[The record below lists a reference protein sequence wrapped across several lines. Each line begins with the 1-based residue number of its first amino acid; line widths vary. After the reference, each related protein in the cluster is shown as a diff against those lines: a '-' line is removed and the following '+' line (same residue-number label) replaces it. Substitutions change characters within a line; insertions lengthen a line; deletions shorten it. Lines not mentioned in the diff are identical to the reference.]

1 MIGNWLRRFRNRRK
15 DTRRVTLNLA
25 VCAIDSEGR
34 PCRVVSEDV
43 SDRGI
48 RLHLKETNLASFIGQ
63 RELVFLEICLL
74 DDAPPVKAQAR
85 LVWSYTTFAG
95 GTVSG
100 WQFVHFRGNARRR
113 LRRYLDQHVSEAD
126 PAQEGKGC

>member
-1 MIGNWLRRFRNRRK
+1 MIGNWLSRLRNRRK
-15 DTRRVTLNLA
+15 DKRRVTLNL
-25 VCAIDSEGR
+25 VVRAIDSEGR

-48 RLHLKETNLASFIGQ
+48 RLHLTEMNLGSFVGQ
-63 RELVFLEICLL
+63 RELVFLEICLQ

-100 WQFVHFRGNARRR
+100 WQFAHFRGNARRR
-113 LRRYLDQHVSEAD
+113 LRRYLDQCASEAD
-126 PAQEGKGC
+126 AVQEGEGC